1 MCPTRGGLGTTLS
14 PPRRHRPTRGRVG
27 CWTCCASLPSEK
39 TCCDK
44 YAPTMSHSS
53 SKSEKWR
60 IRAGNIVTVP
70 RAFRLGALGGQRA
83 ARPRTNAQYL
93 GGWVHLGPQRTAPPR
108 NKAPASCPRA
118 GRDGAGAQQLN
129 RAVGPRDRRDGSH
142 NATSGR
148 CQRPAA
154 GPADGLPHFVADTR
168 TFRVADTSGC
178 RPTVTV

>member
-53 SKSEKWR
+53 LKSEKWR

-70 RAFRLGALGGQRA
+70 RVFRLGALGGQH
-83 ARPRTNAQYL
+83 ARPRTNAQCL
-93 GGWVHLGPQRTAPPR
+93 GGRILALNAPR
-108 NKAPASCPRA
+108 PASCPRA
-118 GRDGAGAQQLN
+118 GRDGRGPNGSNELSGRAIGAVHATSGQC
-129 RAVGPRDRRDGSH
+129 GGSH

-148 CQRPAA
+148 PTAIA
-154 GPADGLPHFVADTR
+154 GTAKGWPPLA
-168 TFRVADTSGC
+168 
-178 RPTVTV
+178 